1 MAGGGPVGGVR
12 VRATALRTE
21 VAQQAEPQILP
32 IVFDIQPPDK
42 GTGLSGPV
50 SLIFVIDRSGSME
63 DDSKIEH
70 VKEAMKLAV
79 QTLRPTDYCSV
90 VVFNQDSQVI
100 LGHRL
105 VGDGR
110 AFVSAI
116 DSIEAGGGTRISRG
130 VAKAIQELEFTQSL
144 VGGST
149 KIILL
154 TDGHTDSDEEE
165 CRVLAR
171 KSAEARSSIDAFGL
185 GGDWN
190 NALLEE
196 MGSASGGSLTFLNET
211 DDIADYFRAT
221 VSKMQSVALSNTRLR
236 LHLVQTTSLVPDSI
250 YRVSPDVLDLRPPG
264 YGGIVDLNLGDI
276 ASGDGVTVFCEVQL
290 PAGVQGRFRPVRAEF
305 RYTEAGS
312 TTEKSDTADII
323 LTVNPNVQGE
333 QNARVTAVRASL
345 ATVRIE
351 KSIAK
356 DIAAGNTDG
365 ATRKL
370 ENLTRRLSSS
380 GDAAGAAEATRLL
393 EEVKSSTGGG
403 APQTVRL
410 AEHSRKTVR
419 LTADTVKLS

>member
-1 MAGGGPVGGVR
+1 
-12 VRATALRTE
+12 
-21 VAQQAEPQILP
+21 
-32 IVFDIQPPDK
+32 
-42 GTGLSGPV
+42 
-50 SLIFVIDRSGSME
+50 
-63 DDSKIEH
+63 
-70 VKEAMKLAV
+70 
-79 QTLRPTDYCSV
+79 
-90 VVFNQDSQVI
+90 
-100 LGHRL
+100 
-105 VGDGR
+105 
-110 AFVSAI
+110 
-116 DSIEAGGGTRISRG
+116 
-130 VAKAIQELEFTQSL
+130 
-144 VGGST
+144 
-149 KIILL
+149 
-154 TDGHTDSDEEE
+154 
-165 CRVLAR
+165 
-171 KSAEARSSIDAFGL
+171 
-185 GGDWN
+185 
-190 NALLEE
+190 
-196 MGSASGGSLTFLNET
+196 
-211 DDIADYFRAT
+211 
-221 VSKMQSVALSNTRLR
+221 LSNTRLR

-305 RYTEAGS
+305 TYTEAGS

-351 KSIAK
+351 KSISK

-410 AEHSRKTVR
+410 AEQSRKTVR